1 MLESR
6 LVLRHIVCAYRR
18 CREACRSVVIGLGP
32 GCAESR
38 PDLDVESPLAITLQQ
53 DPRIVS
59 GTRVRTGAVFN
70 VRGHVITDSFPG
82 IDDVCPSFYG
92 IDTPFSVVEGA
103 FEGGVRNI
111 CDDRREWVLRFLAF
125 VCRTWLKKVHWL
137 RRNLQAYRSVVNQ
150 FDYGP
155 KIAGCR
161 GHMIDFE
168 DIEIFVK
175 RYVCSE
181 LNTFSTRRHV
191 REKNVFKV
199 HFNIECIIFSRN
211 KFMFSRNKFMFSRNK
226 FMFSR
231 NKFMFSRNKFM
242 FSRNKFMKLRVGDV
256 ESFDGSLRK
265 VGRAVKDIGLL
276 AIRSFLKTQDFGDS
290 ALVKH
295 MRLNRRARQWRVMPP
310 IGALDTFAFV
320 VVSIR

>member
-111 CDDRREWVLRFLAF
+111 CDDRRE
-125 VCRTWLKKVHWL
+125 
-137 RRNLQAYRSVVNQ
+137 
-150 FDYGP
+150 
-155 KIAGCR
+155 
-161 GHMIDFE
+161 
-168 DIEIFVK
+168 
-175 RYVCSE
+175 
-181 LNTFSTRRHV
+181 
-191 REKNVFKV
+191 
-199 HFNIECIIFSRN
+199 
-211 KFMFSRNKFMFSRNK
+211 
-226 FMFSR
+226 
-231 NKFMFSRNKFM
+231 
-242 FSRNKFMKLRVGDV
+242 
-256 ESFDGSLRK
+256 
-265 VGRAVKDIGLL
+265 
-276 AIRSFLKTQDFGDS
+276 
-290 ALVKH
+290 
-295 MRLNRRARQWRVMPP
+295 
-310 IGALDTFAFV
+310 
-320 VVSIR
+320 